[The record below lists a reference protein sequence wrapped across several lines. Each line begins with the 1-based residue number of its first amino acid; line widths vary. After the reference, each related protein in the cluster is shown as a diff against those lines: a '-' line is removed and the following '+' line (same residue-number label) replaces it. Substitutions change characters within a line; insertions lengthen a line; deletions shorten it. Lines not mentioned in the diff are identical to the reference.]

1 MPGKSKK
8 GGGLESSPIYKK
20 QRYGTAKSPF
30 KMKKSPAKNYKK
42 GYYKK

>member
-1 MPGKSKK
+1 MPGKSRK
-8 GGGLESSPIYKK
+8 GGGLESSPVYKK
-20 QRYGTAKSPF
+20 RGTAKSPF